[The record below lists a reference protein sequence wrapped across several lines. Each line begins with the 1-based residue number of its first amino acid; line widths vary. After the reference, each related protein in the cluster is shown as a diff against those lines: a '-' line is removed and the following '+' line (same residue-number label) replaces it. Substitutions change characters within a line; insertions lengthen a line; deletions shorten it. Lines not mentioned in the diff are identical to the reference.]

1 MDRRMWAELRA
12 LFGRIVGARV
22 GETAGH
28 LVNGVG
34 LSTINHAQDLKS
46 ITIHLVSPTTI
57 ARATQERKE
66 ERECVNVDRGWYALC
81 SWGERLIK
89 EKREEPVTGYRNF
102 LPDTKP
108 DSAGLSTSGTIV
120 FVIVVQAEVQSYTI
134 DVRSLR
140 RISTMYRRITIY
152 YAIIINITENCF
164 SRERD
169 FNLFSDLCRFNL
181 PFSMTFPFGFF
192 IGKT

>member
-22 GETAGH
+22 GEAAGH

-66 ERECVNVDRGWYALC
+66 ERECVNVDRG
-81 SWGERLIK
+81 
-89 EKREEPVTGYRNF
+89 
-102 LPDTKP
+102 
-108 DSAGLSTSGTIV
+108 
-120 FVIVVQAEVQSYTI
+120 
-134 DVRSLR
+134 
-140 RISTMYRRITIY
+140 
-152 YAIIINITENCF
+152 
-164 SRERD
+164 
-169 FNLFSDLCRFNL
+169 
-181 PFSMTFPFGFF
+181 
-192 IGKT
+192 